1 MQTENL
7 QWQGFEVHSKCLPK
21 IPIAKNFAQLID
33 AIDREQSIR
42 IGTGRGK
49 KVGKRNDKKGN
60 KMKKEEYNA
69 KIKKQY
75 RKNNAKSTQP
85 KLHDRNK
92 VISIRPGERMLKIA
106 SLNPDTMNND
116 CINQAIIKMQ
126 KTTHSYCLHTGNKK
140 KTKSGF

>member
-69 KIKKQY
+69 KIKKEY
-75 RKNNAKSTQP
+75 RKP
-85 KLHDRNK
+85 YK
-92 VISIRPGERMLKIA
+92 VSLRSSFLTLKK
-106 SLNPDTMNND
+106 
-116 CINQAIIKMQ
+116 IIKFI
-126 KTTHSYCLHTGNKK
+126 HRLL
-140 KTKSGF
+140 